1 LAAKGIR
8 PGKAMEGVVMAI
20 SVIEQPSQREACF
33 HSKLQGTIGVIH

>member
-1 LAAKGIR
+1 
-8 PGKAMEGVVMAI
+8 MEGVVMAI